1 MRAVAIGRGG
11 GKLAPADEALVKGL
25 DGPRRLGD
33 LSGAEPIGRSG
44 AEIEQGPRAGEE
56 RGDAV
61 SEVHEARRI
70 TPARPVQVLFIVR
83 IRRARRK
90 SSGRGASHTILVPVT
105 G

>member
-33 LSGAEPIGRSG
+33 FGGAEPIGRSG

-61 SEVHEARRI
+61 SEVHEGRRI
-70 TPARPVQVLFIVR
+70 TRRGRLSWPSSQGSAGRRGSPPAGAP
-83 IRRARRK
+83 RRRFGYR
-90 SSGRGASHTILVPVT
+90 
-105 G
+105 